1 MPALGYYLGIA
12 FGLGLLIYGVIQL
25 WRRREAAI
33 LAGLGAAAL
42 AYAAARVAGTPYTA
56 AKAIEIA
63 APLVALAIL
72 LPLLCRAA
80 SVLHPGRQSS
90 RTEPR
95 DGCGRCVAAALFVA
109 AAGVCSLLALANAPV
124 GPTSY
129 SSKLSEYRK
138 LVGEGP
144 TLVYASPQLLED
156 EHGAP
161 FLAWEL
167 RGGRVCIRS
176 TDEPEAPAAG
186 VRFVIRDEDGL
197 DPDEGPEAAPRQEPL
212 PADRRTAGAAGTRSL
227 SAPTGGRAPNGS
239 ALHVPLP
246 GMEAATEKT
255 TFTLPDG
262 KPLEL
267 PAGATGADAA
277 AAIGPG
283 LAKAALAIK
292 VDGELRDLSAPLPA
306 GGGEVAI
313 LTDRDPEALELIRH
327 DAAHVMAEAV
337 VDLYPGTKVTIGPP
351 IEYGFYYDFEFPPG
365 TKITE
370 EDLPKIEQAML
381 DHIGADEEFSRRDIP
396 AAEAIELFRGQDQGF
411 KVELIEDLVR
421 DEGVETVSLYR
432 NGPFEDLCRGPHG
445 PSTGRIKAIKLSS
458 AAGAY
463 WRGDEKRESLTRIYG
478 TAFFSKK
485 DLEQHLE
492 RIEQAKERDHRRLGP
507 QLGLFMLR
515 KEAPGMPFWLPN
527 GTTLLRTIE
536 TEVRDQLRKRGYQE
550 IATPQV
556 MDEALWHRSG
566 HWDNYKDD
574 MYFMEDDDR
583 RYALRPMN
591 CPGAC
596 LVYSA
601 DRHSYRELPL
611 RLAEFGRVSRN
622 EREGVLHG
630 LLRVRAF
637 TQDDAHVYC
646 TEEQIGDEVASIC
659 EAIDEL
665 YGRFGFTDVHV
676 ELSTRPE
683 KSMGSEEQWA
693 KAEAALAEALDSQG
707 REYTLNPGDGA
718 FYGPK
723 IDFHVTDALGR
734 SWQCG
739 TCQLDFQMPER
750 FELYYTGADDAAH
763 RPVMIHR
770 ALLGSMERFAG
781 ILIEHYAGRF
791 PTWLAPVQAIVLP
804 ISDRH
809 NDYARRAFEQ
819 LRELGVR
826 VAVDDRSESVGK
838 KIRDAATIG
847 RYPYMLVVGDR
858 EEENG
863 AVSVRSHADGDL
875 GEMVAGRFRRPR
887 RGRDRAALSGRLG
900 HPPFCLYTA
909 PNLIA
914 GTKNH
919 RRS

>member
-1 MPALGYYLGIA
+1 
-12 FGLGLLIYGVIQL
+12 
-25 WRRREAAI
+25 
-33 LAGLGAAAL
+33 
-42 AYAAARVAGTPYTA
+42 
-56 AKAIEIA
+56 
-63 APLVALAIL
+63 
-72 LPLLCRAA
+72 
-80 SVLHPGRQSS
+80 
-90 RTEPR
+90 
-95 DGCGRCVAAALFVA
+95 
-109 AAGVCSLLALANAPV
+109 
-124 GPTSY
+124 
-129 SSKLSEYRK
+129 
-138 LVGEGP
+138 
-144 TLVYASPQLLED
+144 
-156 EHGAP
+156 
-161 FLAWEL
+161 
-167 RGGRVCIRS
+167 
-176 TDEPEAPAAG
+176 
-186 VRFVIRDEDGL
+186 
-197 DPDEGPEAAPRQEPL
+197 
-212 PADRRTAGAAGTRSL
+212 
-227 SAPTGGRAPNGS
+227 
-239 ALHVPLP
+239 
-246 GMEAATEKT
+246 MEAATEKT

-292 VDGELRDLSAPLPA
+292 VDGELRDLAAPLPA
-306 GGGEVAI
+306 DGGEVAI

-351 IEYGFYYDFEFPPG
+351 IENGFYYDFEFPAD
-365 TKITE
+365 TRITE
-370 EDLPKIEQAML
+370 DDLPKIEAAML
-381 DHIGADEEFSRRDIP
+381 EHIGADEEFSRRDVP
-396 AAEAIELFRGQDQGF
+396 VAEAIEIFKAQDQNF

-458 AAGAY
+458 VAGAY
-463 WRGDEKRESLTRIYG
+463 WRGDEQRESLTRIYG

-485 DLEQHLE
+485 DLEEHLE

-527 GTTLLRTIE
+527 GTTLLRSIE
-536 TEVRDQLRKRGYQE
+536 VEVRDQLRKRGYQE

-556 MDEALWHRSG
+556 MDESLWHRSG

-665 YGRFGFTDVHV
+665 YSRFGFDDVHV

-723 IDFHVTDALGR
+723 IDFHITDALGR

-750 FELYYTGADDAAH
+750 FELYYTGADDSAH

-781 ILIEHYAGRF
+781 ILIEHFAGRF

-809 NDYARRAFEQ
+809 NDYARRAYEQ
-819 LRELGVR
+819 LRDLGVR
-826 VAVDDRSESVGK
+826 VAIDDRSESVGK
-838 KIRDAATIG
+838 KIRDASTIG
-847 RYPYMLVVGDR
+847 LYPYMLVVGDR
-858 EEENG
+858 EEENS
-863 AVSVRSHADGDL
+863 AVSVRSRGEGDL
-875 GEMVAGRFRRPR
+875 GEMALADF
-887 RGRDRAALSGRLG
+887 AARVETETEQRQS
-900 HPPFCLYTA
+900 
-909 PNLIA
+909 
-914 GTKNH
+914 
-919 RRS
+919 S

>member
-1 MPALGYYLGIA
+1 
-12 FGLGLLIYGVIQL
+12 
-25 WRRREAAI
+25 
-33 LAGLGAAAL
+33 
-42 AYAAARVAGTPYTA
+42 
-56 AKAIEIA
+56 
-63 APLVALAIL
+63 
-72 LPLLCRAA
+72 
-80 SVLHPGRQSS
+80 
-90 RTEPR
+90 
-95 DGCGRCVAAALFVA
+95 
-109 AAGVCSLLALANAPV
+109 
-124 GPTSY
+124 
-129 SSKLSEYRK
+129 
-138 LVGEGP
+138 
-144 TLVYASPQLLED
+144 
-156 EHGAP
+156 
-161 FLAWEL
+161 
-167 RGGRVCIRS
+167 
-176 TDEPEAPAAG
+176 
-186 VRFVIRDEDGL
+186 
-197 DPDEGPEAAPRQEPL
+197 
-212 PADRRTAGAAGTRSL
+212 
-227 SAPTGGRAPNGS
+227 
-239 ALHVPLP
+239 
-246 GMEAATEKT
+246 MEAATEKT

-292 VDGELRDLSAPLPA
+292 VDGELRDLAVPLPA
-306 GGGEVAI
+306 DGGEVAI

-351 IEYGFYYDFEFPPG
+351 IENGFYYDFEFPAG

-370 EDLPKIEQAML
+370 EDLPKIEAAMQE
-381 DHIGADEEFSRRDIP
+381 HIDADEEFSRRDVP
-396 AAEAIELFRGQDQGF
+396 VAEAIELFRGEEQGF

-445 PSTGRIKAIKLSS
+445 PSTARIKAIKLSS
-458 AAGAY
+458 VAGAY
-463 WRGDEKRESLTRIYG
+463 WRGDEQRESLTRIYG

-492 RIEQAKERDHRRLGP
+492 RLEQAKERDHRRLGP

-536 TEVRDQLRKRGYQE
+536 AEVRDQLRKRGYQE

-556 MDEALWHRSG
+556 MDESLWHRSG

-665 YGRFGFTDVHV
+665 YGRFGFEDVHV

-693 KAEAALAEALDSQG
+693 KAEAALAEALESQG

-723 IDFHVTDALGR
+723 IDFHITDALGR

-809 NDYARRAFEQ
+809 NEYAASAFEQ

-826 VAVDDRSESVGK
+826 VAIDDRSESVGK
-838 KIRDAATIG
+838 KIRDASTIG
-847 RYPYMLVVGDR
+847 LYPYMLVVGDR
-858 EEENG
+858 EAENG
-863 AVSVRSHADGDL
+863 ALAVRSRSDGDL
-875 GEMVAGRFRRPR
+875 GEM
-887 RGRDRAALSGRLG
+887 S
-900 HPPFCLYTA
+900 
-909 PNLIA
+909 IA
-914 GTKNH
+914 DFASRIETEMEQRN
-919 RRS
+919 

>member
-1 MPALGYYLGIA
+1 
-12 FGLGLLIYGVIQL
+12 
-25 WRRREAAI
+25 
-33 LAGLGAAAL
+33 
-42 AYAAARVAGTPYTA
+42 
-56 AKAIEIA
+56 
-63 APLVALAIL
+63 
-72 LPLLCRAA
+72 
-80 SVLHPGRQSS
+80 
-90 RTEPR
+90 
-95 DGCGRCVAAALFVA
+95 
-109 AAGVCSLLALANAPV
+109 
-124 GPTSY
+124 
-129 SSKLSEYRK
+129 
-138 LVGEGP
+138 
-144 TLVYASPQLLED
+144 
-156 EHGAP
+156 
-161 FLAWEL
+161 
-167 RGGRVCIRS
+167 
-176 TDEPEAPAAG
+176 
-186 VRFVIRDEDGL
+186 
-197 DPDEGPEAAPRQEPL
+197 
-212 PADRRTAGAAGTRSL
+212 
-227 SAPTGGRAPNGS
+227 
-239 ALHVPLP
+239 
-246 GMEAATEKT
+246 MEAATDK
-255 TFTLPDG
+255 FVVTLPDG
-262 KPLEL
+262 TPLEL

-292 VDGELRDLSAPLPA
+292 VDGALRDLSAPLPGHGA
-306 GGGEVAI
+306 EVAI
-313 LTDRDPEALELIRH
+313 VTDRDPEGLELIRH

-337 VDLYPGTKVTIGPP
+337 QELYPGTKVTIGPA
-351 IEYGFYYDFEFPPG
+351 IESGFYYDFEFPPEV
-365 TKITE
+365 KVN
-370 EDLPKIEQAML
+370 EDDLERIEAKMRE
-381 DHIGADEEFSRRDIP
+381 HIAADEPFERREVSP
-396 AAEAIELFRGQDQGF
+396 GEAIEIFGSQGENF

-445 PSTGRIKAIKLSS
+445 PSTARIKAIKLSS
-458 AAGAY
+458 VAGAY
-463 WRGDEKRESLTRIYG
+463 WRGDEKREPLTRIYG

-485 DLEQHLE
+485 DLDEHLE

-527 GTTLLRTIE
+527 GTTLLHLIE
-536 TEVRDQLRKRGYQE
+536 DEVQKQLRKRGYKE
-550 IATPQV
+550 IATPHV

-566 HWDNYKDD
+566 HWDNYRDE

-583 RYALRPMN
+583 RFALRPMN

-596 LVYSA
+596 LVYGS

-646 TEEQIGDEVASIC
+646 TEDQITDEVASIC

-665 YGRFGFTDVHV
+665 YARFGFEDVRV

-683 KSMGSEEQWA
+683 KSMGSSEQWA
-693 KAEAALAEALDSQG
+693 KAEAALAEALERQG
-707 REYTLNPGDGA
+707 REYELHPGDGA

-750 FELYYTGADDAAH
+750 FDLYYTGADDAPH

-781 ILIEHYAGRF
+781 ILIEHYGGRF

-809 NDYARRAFEQ
+809 NEYAAGTVARLVEA
-819 LRELGVR
+819 GVR
-826 VAVDDRSESVGK
+826 ADVDTRSESIGR
-838 KIRDAATIG
+838 KIRDSELG
-847 RYPYMLVVGDR
+847 RYPYMLVVGDK
-858 EEENG
+858 EMEG
-863 AVSVRSHADGDL
+863 AGVAVRSHAEGEL
-875 GEMVAGRFRRPR
+875 GEMSVADF
-887 RGRDRAALSGRLG
+887 AARVAAE
-900 HPPFCLYTA
+900 TA
-909 PNLIA
+909 
-914 GTKNH
+914 
-919 RRS
+919 RS

>member
-1 MPALGYYLGIA
+1 
-12 FGLGLLIYGVIQL
+12 
-25 WRRREAAI
+25 
-33 LAGLGAAAL
+33 
-42 AYAAARVAGTPYTA
+42 
-56 AKAIEIA
+56 
-63 APLVALAIL
+63 
-72 LPLLCRAA
+72 
-80 SVLHPGRQSS
+80 
-90 RTEPR
+90 
-95 DGCGRCVAAALFVA
+95 
-109 AAGVCSLLALANAPV
+109 
-124 GPTSY
+124 
-129 SSKLSEYRK
+129 
-138 LVGEGP
+138 
-144 TLVYASPQLLED
+144 
-156 EHGAP
+156 
-161 FLAWEL
+161 
-167 RGGRVCIRS
+167 
-176 TDEPEAPAAG
+176 
-186 VRFVIRDEDGL
+186 
-197 DPDEGPEAAPRQEPL
+197 
-212 PADRRTAGAAGTRSL
+212 
-227 SAPTGGRAPNGS
+227 
-239 ALHVPLP
+239 
-246 GMEAATEKT
+246 MEAATEKT
-255 TFTLPDG
+255 IVTLPDG

-292 VDGELRDLSAPLPA
+292 VDGELRDLAAPLPA

-337 VDLYPGTKVTIGPP
+337 MDLYPGAKVTIGPP
-351 IEYGFYYDFEFPPG
+351 IDSGFYYDFEFPPG
-365 TKITE
+365 TRITE
-370 EDLPKIEQAML
+370 EDLPKIEAAML
-381 DHIGADEEFSRRDIP
+381 DHIGADEAFSRRDVP
-396 AAEAIELFRGQDQGF
+396 AAEAIELFRNQEQGF

-421 DEGVETVSLYR
+421 DQGVETVSLYR

-445 PSTGRIKAIKLSS
+445 PSTGRIKAVKLSS
-458 AAGAY
+458 VAGAY
-463 WRGDEKRESLTRIYG
+463 WRGDEQRESLTRIYG

-485 DLEQHLE
+485 DLEAHLE
-492 RIEQAKERDHRRLGP
+492 RLEQAKERDHRRLGP

-646 TEEQIGDEVASIC
+646 TEEQIGGEVASIC

-665 YGRFGFTDVHV
+665 YGRFGFEDVHV

-683 KSMGSEEQWA
+683 KSMGSEEQWD

-723 IDFHVTDALGR
+723 IDFHITDALGR

-750 FELYYTGADDAAH
+750 FELYYTGADDSAH

-858 EEENG
+858 EEEAE
-863 AVSVRSHADGDL
+863 AVSVRSHAKGDL
-875 GEMVAGRFRRPR
+875 GEIKLAEFAARVEAEVERR
-887 RGRDRAALSGRLG
+887 
-900 HPPFCLYTA
+900 
-909 PNLIA
+909 
-914 GTKNH
+914 
-919 RRS
+919 

>member
-1 MPALGYYLGIA
+1 
-12 FGLGLLIYGVIQL
+12 
-25 WRRREAAI
+25 
-33 LAGLGAAAL
+33 
-42 AYAAARVAGTPYTA
+42 
-56 AKAIEIA
+56 
-63 APLVALAIL
+63 
-72 LPLLCRAA
+72 
-80 SVLHPGRQSS
+80 
-90 RTEPR
+90 
-95 DGCGRCVAAALFVA
+95 
-109 AAGVCSLLALANAPV
+109 
-124 GPTSY
+124 
-129 SSKLSEYRK
+129 
-138 LVGEGP
+138 
-144 TLVYASPQLLED
+144 
-156 EHGAP
+156 
-161 FLAWEL
+161 
-167 RGGRVCIRS
+167 
-176 TDEPEAPAAG
+176 
-186 VRFVIRDEDGL
+186 
-197 DPDEGPEAAPRQEPL
+197 
-212 PADRRTAGAAGTRSL
+212 
-227 SAPTGGRAPNGS
+227 
-239 ALHVPLP
+239 
-246 GMEAATEKT
+246 MEAATEKT

-292 VDGELRDLSAPLPA
+292 VDGELRDLAAPLPA

-337 VDLYPGTKVTIGPP
+337 TELYPGTKVTIGPP
-351 IEYGFYYDFEFPPG
+351 IESGFYYDFEFPPD
-365 TKITE
+365 TKIT
-370 EDLPKIEQAML
+370 
-381 DHIGADEEFSRRDIP
+381 DEGFSRRDIP

-458 AAGAY
+458 TAGAY
-463 WRGDEKRESLTRIYG
+463 WRGDENREQLTRIYG

-485 DLEQHLE
+485 DLEEHLE
-492 RIEQAKERDHRRLGP
+492 RLEQAKERDHRRLGP

-536 TEVRDQLRKRGYQE
+536 AEVRDQLRKRGYQE

-556 MDEALWHRSG
+556 MDVELWHRSG

-583 RYALRPMN
+583 GYALRPMN

-646 TEEQIGDEVASIC
+646 TEEQIGEEVASIC

-665 YGRFGFTDVHV
+665 YARFGFEDVHV

-683 KSMGSEEQWA
+683 KSMGSEEQWN

-723 IDFHVTDALGR
+723 IDFHITDALGR

-750 FELYYTGADDAAH
+750 FDLSYTGADDSAH

-791 PTWLAPVQAIVLP
+791 PVWLAPVQAIVLP

-809 NDYARRAFEQ
+809 NDYGRRAYEQ

-826 VAVDDRSESVGK
+826 VAVDDRSESIGK
-838 KIRDAATIG
+838 KIRDAAAIG

-863 AVSVRSHADGDL
+863 ALAVRSHAEGDL
-875 GEMVAGRFRRPR
+875 GEMSPADFAARV
-887 RGRDRAALSGRLG
+887 RAETEAR
-900 HPPFCLYTA
+900 
-909 PNLIA
+909 
-914 GTKNH
+914 
-919 RRS
+919 